1 MMKRVHSTSPRLTPS
16 LVLEVFD
23 LPITFHRCLV
33 RVTGSVTAALMLSQA
48 MAWTEDLASEV
59 EGWFM
64 RSQGDWA
71 EETGLSRWEQET
83 ARRVL
88 RNCGL
93 LEERKMGMPARLW
106 FRVNRQRLGAALRE
120 LSEQREKSRISSAE
134 RP

>member
-1 MMKRVHSTSPRLTPS
+1 MKPVPATLPGLTPG
-16 LVLEVFD
+16 LVLELFD

-48 MAWTEDLASEV
+48 MAWTEQLAPEMA
-59 EGWFM
+59 GWFM

-88 RNCGL
+88 RSCGL
-93 LEERKMGMPARLW
+93 LEERKMGIPARLW
-106 FRVNRQRLGAALRE
+106 FRVNRPRLAAALRE
-120 LSEQREKSRISSAE
+120 LSERSEKSRMSLAE